1 MNSKKKKINC
11 RKKKKEEAE
20 EESLGELRISDLSPL
35 VFSRIS
41 SSSDF
46 KSLDPVQRDRN
57 FMKDRFSRKDQMNL
71 GGYIRNNNRNER
83 EIIKLIK

>member
-57 FMKDRFSRKDQMNL
+57 FMKDRFPRKDQMNL
-71 GGYIRNNNRNER
+71 GGCIRNNNRNER